1 MALKNLSFFRALS
14 AAYLVLVALSGLVL
28 LWWLNT
34 RIRDE
39 EGWFS
44 VVLIFGL
51 LFYPASLR
59 SYTVLL
65 IVPILFLIATKAR
78 FLPIGLAFGLTFFGG
93 GNYVALATL
102 TIGISLVAQMT
113 GFRPSG
119 VPGCFRSL
127 ALFRQNA
134 AELPEYR

>member
-1 MALKNLSFFRALS
+1 LPG
-14 AAYLVLVALSGLVL
+14 AYLVLVAVSGLVL
-28 LWWLNT
+28 FWWLNT
-34 RIRDE
+34 RTRDE

-44 VVLIFGL
+44 LVLIFGL

-65 IVPILFLIATKAR
+65 IVPILFLIVTKAR

-113 GFRPSG
+113 GFRNEGSRLSY
-119 VPGCFRSL
+119 VPWPAFDKM
-127 ALFRQNA
+127 RQG
-134 AELPEYR
+134 YRNIVTRPTLKQDP